1 MKKKENAFA
10 PLVGKAVVCCYFTIS
25 YHSHSRC
32 AELPETNS
40 QEEEKKTKQ
49 IRITKI
55 SLLLRAARKVAVM
68 CPNIK
73 FSVSYHSQ
81 L

>member
-1 MKKKENAFA
+1 MRGAAGSEFSRKEKKN
-10 PLVGKAVVCCYFTIS
+10 
-25 YHSHSRC
+25 
-32 AELPETNS
+32 
-40 QEEEKKTKQ
+40 KTKQ
-49 IRITKI
+49 IRITKK